1 MPEGQIHEDI
11 KWLESQLEAKKKELA
26 GTGLEEK
33 EEREMVKDVLRESI
47 SGAPS
52 LDGPPVLQNDTSAA
66 SDDDLKKTEL
76 TEKEHAK
83 VIEKLIEIAFAK
95 SLAVAIKAAR
105 SLKNAHLLDEFH
117 DTLADQY
124 YEKLK
129 AARKLR

>member
-1 MPEGQIHEDI
+1 MLEGQIHEDI

-33 EEREMVKDVLRESI
+33 EEREMVKDVLRESTGEI
-47 SGAPS
+47 SS
-52 LDGPPVLQNDTSAA
+52 SDGPPVLQHDTSTA

-105 SLKNAHLLDEFH
+105 SLKNAHLLDKFH

-129 AARKLR
+129 AARKLK